1 MSEKQVL
8 KFGVPKG
15 SLEEATDALFARAG
29 WKISKHARNYFPDV
43 NDPELDLSLTR
54 VQEIGGLQ
62 GLDARDGP

>member
-54 VQEIGGLQ
+54 V
-62 GLDARDGP
+62 

>member
-29 WKISKHARNYFPDV
+29 WKISKHSPTSTI
-43 NDPELDLSLTR
+43 PSLTS
-54 VQEIGGLQ
+54 
-62 GLDARDGP
+62 P